1 MKGSHTRWS
10 GMPIFSDMAS
20 SKSTTYTGWK
30 AVGPS
35 LLAQKKVIVASM
47 VAWGKSGEGSGVG

>member
-1 MKGSHTRWS
+1 
-10 GMPIFSDMAS
+10 MPIFSDMAS

-47 VAWGKSGEGSGVG
+47 VAWGQSGKGSGVG